1 MRIERSL
8 PVIGTV
14 LLATAGL
21 VLAQQ
26 SDSDPPLQ
34 RLSSEFQNTQSGAD
48 EISTT
53 NAALPLGA
61 GGVEV
66 YRKILAIPTDVN
78 VIYVTFSAQAD
89 VHNGSALLM
98 NALVGGTLVQPLLG
112 QTGGGGGGTHVQT
125 GWWTLLHL
133 PQAATGTNC
142 NDGAG
147 GTADCHDNTIYF
159 SGCARVVPGSTVLVT
174 IKLADLPGGDA
185 NTAFYERSTI
195 NIDGTGDL
203 VGAQCRGVG
212 TGIH

>member
-8 PVIGTV
+8 PVIGTA

-34 RLSSEFQNTQSGAD
+34 RLSSEFQNVVSGVVEAF
-48 EISTT
+48 TT
-53 NAALPLGA
+53 NAALPGGA
-61 GGVEV
+61 GGLEV
-66 YRKILAIPTDVN
+66 YRKNLAIPTDVN
-78 VIYVTFSAQAD
+78 VIYITFSAQAD

-98 NALVGGTLVQPLLG
+98 NARVAGTLIQPLLG
-112 QTGGGGGGTHVQT
+112 STFAGPHTQS

-133 PQAATGTNC
+133 PQATTGTNC
-142 NDGAG
+142 NDGGG